1 MSLHNLCRFGL
12 LTRETTLILQN
23 LDKNI
28 QFNNVELKLYESG
41 SFSRGKGEFTGKASL
56 VFIGNMD
63 VDIQTAIQN
72 SHLFIPFPY
81 EMQDL
86 AFLDRFHI
94 YLPGWELP
102 RFTPEMFASNF
113 GFIVDLMAEY
123 FQVLR
128 NKSFYSSIESS
139 IEWGSELD
147 HRDKVRVR
155 SVTSGLLKL
164 LYPDE
169 NFSLDDLEECVKLA
183 LEFRRRVKEQLKK
196 MGSVEFRKTNF
207 SYKKII
213 DNQEIYVNTPEN
225 ALAKQFAPLG
235 NQNEPCIGFTLGLN
249 EMNRYALYRIE
260 VGLRK
265 GRGSWNATGLAGK
278 PIKEALI
285 TVRDFLKANLNKISP
300 KIEEHDI
307 QNFDVHVQIVDL
319 MKAHQGS
326 QTGLGF
332 FITVISAFTKIALK
346 PKLVIVGEMTISGAL
361 IPIQNLAEIILIG
374 KENGAKIILL
384 PKNSEPLL
392 NQVPSDI
399 LEDIEINIYK
409 DPIDAWDYA
418 KSTGKSGTKTNE
430 IEWKRIISEGENKFI
445 EFKSSLRYDYYQNK
459 VNKELEFVI
468 AKTIS
473 AFLNSEGGKLLIGI
487 KDDGSILGI
496 ENDLNIFNKNKQNV
510 DNFLLKLGQIIN
522 NYLGKQFSN
531 YIFPKI
537 ITLEDKTICIVEI
550 NKSEDP
556 VFIKKGNQEQFY
568 IRGTAGSEPMSIS
581 ETLDY
586 IKLHWLN
593 KE

>member
-1 MSLHNLCRFGL
+1 
-12 LTRETTLILQN
+12 
-23 LDKNI
+23 
-28 QFNNVELKLYESG
+28 
-41 SFSRGKGEFTGKASL
+41 
-56 VFIGNMD
+56 
-63 VDIQTAIQN
+63 
-72 SHLFIPFPY
+72 
-81 EMQDL
+81 
-86 AFLDRFHI
+86 
-94 YLPGWELP
+94 
-102 RFTPEMFASNF
+102 
-113 GFIVDLMAEY
+113 
-123 FQVLR
+123 
-128 NKSFYSSIESS
+128 
-139 IEWGSELD
+139 
-147 HRDKVRVR
+147 
-155 SVTSGLLKL
+155 
-164 LYPDE
+164 
-169 NFSLDDLEECVKLA
+169 
-183 LEFRRRVKEQLKK
+183 
-196 MGSVEFRKTNF
+196 
-207 SYKKII
+207 
-213 DNQEIYVNTPEN
+213 
-225 ALAKQFAPLG
+225 
-235 NQNEPCIGFTLGLN
+235 
-249 EMNRYALYRIE
+249 
-260 VGLRK
+260 
-265 GRGSWNATGLAGK
+265 
-278 PIKEALI
+278 
-285 TVRDFLKANLNKISP
+285 
-300 KIEEHDI
+300 
-307 QNFDVHVQIVDL
+307 

-418 KSTGKSGTKTNE
+418 KSTGKSGTKNNE

-445 EFKSSLRYDYYQNK
+445 EFKSSLRYDYFQKK

-496 ENDLNIFNKNKQNV
+496 ENDLSIFNKNKQNV

-586 IKLHWLN
+586 IKLHWPN